1 MKSFL
6 EKREAMAVMIIQ
18 AIICKR
24 EVIRPSQKQT
34 AKLAVEHTDCLIQEL
49 NKNDGEKIKYLSDWN
64 RRILQQ

>member
-24 EVIRPSQKQT
+24 EAVRPSPKE
-34 AKLAVEHTDCLIQEL
+34 AAELAVEHSYCLLEEL
-49 NKNDGEKIKYLSDWN
+49 DKKSREKVSYLEDWN
-64 RRILQQ
+64 RRGLQQ

>member
-24 EVIRPSQKQT
+24 EAIRPSPKQ
-34 AKLAVEHTDCLIQEL
+34 AAELAVEHADSLIHEL
-49 NKNDGEKIKYLSDWN
+49 NKERGEKVKHLNDWN
-64 RRILQQ
+64 RRRLRQ

>member
-24 EVIRPSQKQT
+24 EVIRPSPKE
-34 AKLAVEHTDCLIQEL
+34 AAVLAVEHPDCLIQEL
-49 NKNDGEKIKYLSDWN
+49 NKNDGEQIKYLSDWN